1 MSRTRRSGR
10 GHVPAFARPRTAPL
24 AVVAAFLIALGMALG
39 AAAAPPATAGEPGA
53 APFVQI
59 RIDRVT
65 PEVVTT
71 SSDPVVTVAGTV
83 SNVGDRPVRD
93 VMVRLE
99 QAAAVASSA
108 GLRTNLSGANDQ
120 YRPVG
125 PFNTVATELQ
135 RGQEARFTLSA
146 PLHSSS
152 QPALNVDRP
161 GIYPVLVNVNGTPD
175 YGEPARLDD
184 ARFLLPVA
192 GLPKAEAD
200 SGPLAGAIAPDTSQ
214 PVRLTMLW
222 PLADRPRL
230 TPGAPGGTLPVR
242 LTDDDLATSLAPGG
256 RLDALL
262 SAAEFATSPTV
273 DGGGVVNQALCLAI
287 DPDLLVTVNAMTG
300 GYVVADSPE
309 GATSHPGTGR
319 AAATT
324 WLERLRRLARHTC
337 VTAIPYA
344 QADLDALARVGDPK
358 LDAIAVSRPAEVVDR
373 ILQVSSTRG
382 AVVLGDGKLTAGA
395 AKLIGAQGDAVV
407 ITAGDCSAHDS
418 VTGAS
423 ATADVTPRRLSPQL
437 VAAPYDPA
445 VGAALAALGTDPV
458 APTYLD
464 GSLAVRLHHDSA
476 LARRQ
481 DALGSMLWRAL
492 EAPDGPGAA
501 RNEILVPPAYWKPR
515 ADDAQAVLTTLAT
528 ALRSGL
534 AVPRPLS
541 AVISE
546 SRGVTAAPA
555 HPLPAEQTAG
565 GFGPEIVA
573 AIASDIGRLW
583 GLTSALTTDVRTG
596 LTGEA
601 YTAPLAEDMLRALSQ
616 SEPLDVRG
624 GVAAQR
630 LTIVGDTVADLISAV
645 TIVNPAGS
653 YTLATE
659 HSPLPLALRNDLAV
673 PIRVRLHVDAPP
685 GMTVADM
692 GDLELPPGYLPLR
705 VPVEVRVNQ
714 HFVVDVAL
722 QTPGG
727 LPLGESARLSV
738 HSNAYGMVL
747 FLLTMTAAAALTVLT
762 GRRLWHRFRG
772 QPDRADLDRP
782 RRPGPDR
789 PPAATVGRPDRGAGR

>member
-1 MSRTRRSGR
+1 MPTLSG
-10 GHVPAFARPRTAPL
+10 PRTAPL
-24 AVVAAFLIALGMALG
+24 AVVAAVLTALGTVLGG
-39 AAAAPPATAGEPGA
+39 AAAPRAAAGEPDTA
-53 APFVQI
+53 TFVQV

-71 SSDPVVTVAGTV
+71 SSDPLVTVAGTV
-83 SNVGDRPVRD
+83 SNVGDRPVRE

-99 QAAAVASSA
+99 QAGAVASSA
-108 GLRTNLSGANDQ
+108 GLRTNLSGTNDQ

-125 PFNTVATELQ
+125 TFTTVAAELQ

-146 PLHSSS
+146 PLRSSD

-161 GIYPVLVNVNGTPD
+161 GIYPLLVNVNGTPD

-184 ARFLLPVA
+184 ARFLLPVT
-192 GLPKAEAD
+192 GLPKTD
-200 SGPLAGAIAPDTSQ
+200 SDSEPLAVAPDISA

-230 TPGAPGGTLPVR
+230 TPGAPGGTVPVR
-242 LTDDDLATSLAPGG
+242 LTDDELATSLAPGG

-262 SAAEFATSPTV
+262 SAAEFATSPAV
-273 DGGGVVNQALCLAI
+273 DEGRVVNRALCLAV

-324 WLERLRRLARHTC
+324 WLERLRRLAHRTC
-337 VTAIPYA
+337 VTATPYA
-344 QADLDALARVGDPK
+344 QADLDALSQVGDPG
-358 LDAIAVSRPAEVVDR
+358 LDAIAVSRPADVIDR
-373 ILQVSSTRG
+373 ILQVTSIRG
-382 AVVLGDGKLTAGA
+382 AVLLGDGRLTAGA
-395 AKLIGAQGDAVV
+395 AKLIESQGSEGVAVV
-407 ITAGDCSAHDS
+407 ITAGDCSARDS
-418 VTGAS
+418 VTGAP
-423 ATADVTPRRLSPQL
+423 ATADVTARRLSPQL

-445 VGAALAALGTDPV
+445 VGAALAAMGTDPM
-458 APTYLD
+458 APSYLD

-481 DALGSMLWRAL
+481 DALGSMLWRGL
-492 EAPDGPGAA
+492 ESPESPGAP
-501 RNEILVPPAYWKPR
+501 RNEILLPPAYWKPR

-534 AVPRPLS
+534 AVPRPLDE
-541 AVISE
+541 VIAE
-546 SRGVTAAPA
+546 SRGVTAAPE
-555 HPLPAEQTAG
+555 HPLPAEQPAG
-565 GFGPEIVA
+565 GFGADVIT
-573 AIASDIGRLW
+573 AIADDIGRLW

-616 SEPLDVRG
+616 SEPLGVRAG
-624 GVAAQR
+624 AAAQR
-630 LTIVGDTVADLISAV
+630 LAIVGETVADLIGGV

-685 GMTVADM
+685 GMTVADV
-692 GDLELPPGYLPLR
+692 GELELPPGYLPLK
-705 VPVEVRVNQ
+705 VPIEVRVNQ

-722 QTPGG
+722 QTPDG
-727 LPLGESARLSV
+727 LPLGESARLAV

-747 FLLTMTAAAALTVLT
+747 FLITMTAAAVLAVLT

-782 RRPGPDR
+782 R
-789 PPAATVGRPDRGAGR
+789 

>member
-1 MSRTRRSGR
+1 MSHPRRR
-10 GHVPAFARPRTAPL
+10 GGGGLPRPLTAPL
-24 AVVAAFLIALGMALG
+24 TVTAAFLLILGIALG
-39 AAAAPPATAGEPGA
+39 AAAAPHATAGEPDT

-59 RIDRVT
+59 RVDRVT

-71 SSDPVVTVAGTV
+71 SSAPVVTVAGTV

-99 QAAAVASSA
+99 QAGAVASSA
-108 GLRTNLSGANDQ
+108 GLRTNLSGTNDQ

-125 PFNTVATELQ
+125 AFTTVAAELQ
-135 RGQEARFTLSA
+135 RGQEARFSLSA
-146 PLHSSS
+146 PLRSAN
-152 QPALNVDRP
+152 QPALNIDRP
-161 GIYPVLVNVNGTPD
+161 GVYPLLVNVNGTPD

-184 ARFLLPVA
+184 ARFLLPVT
-192 GLPKAEAD
+192 GLPKADAD
-200 SGPLAGAIAPDTSQ
+200 SEAPASALAPDISQ

-242 LTDDDLATSLAPGG
+242 LIDDDLASSLAPGG

-262 SAAEFATSPTV
+262 SAAEFATSPAV
-273 DGGGVVNQALCLAI
+273 DGDGVVNRSLCLAI
-287 DPDLLVTVNAMTG
+287 DPDLLVTVNAMTR
-300 GYVVADSPE
+300 GYVVADSPD
-309 GATSHPGTGR
+309 GAVSHPGTGQ

-324 WLERLRRLARHTC
+324 WLERLRRLAHRTC
-337 VTAIPYA
+337 VAATPYA

-358 LDAIAVSRPAEVVDR
+358 LDAIAVSKPADIVDR

-382 AVVLGDGKLTAGA
+382 AVLLGDGRLTAGA
-395 AKLIGAQGDAVV
+395 ANLIAGQGSAGVTVV
-407 ITAGDCSAHDS
+407 ITAGDCSAQDTIS
-418 VTGAS
+418 G
-423 ATADVTPRRLSPQL
+423 ATADTTARRLSPQL

-445 VGAALAALGTDPV
+445 VGAALAAMGTDPV

-464 GSLAVRLHHDSA
+464 RSLAVRLHHDSA

-481 DALGSMLWRAL
+481 DALGSMLWRGL
-492 EAPDGPGAA
+492 ESPESPDAPRD
-501 RNEILVPPAYWKPR
+501 EILMPPAYWKPR
-515 ADDAQAVLTTLAT
+515 ADDAQAVLTTLGT

-534 AVPRPLS
+534 AVPRPLTE
-541 AVISE
+541 VIADSQ
-546 SRGVTAAPA
+546 GVTAAPV
-555 HPLPAEQTAG
+555 HPLPGEQAAG
-565 GFGPEIVA
+565 GFGPEIVGA
-573 AIASDIGRLW
+573 VAGDIARLW
-583 GLTSALTTDVRTG
+583 DLTSALTTDVRTG
-596 LTGEA
+596 LTGEQ
-601 YTAPLAEDMLRALSQ
+601 YTAPLAEDMLRALTQSQ
-616 SEPLDVRG
+616 PFDARAGLAV
-624 GVAAQR
+624 QR
-630 LTIVGDTVADLISAV
+630 LAIVGDTVADLIGGV
-645 TIVNPAGS
+645 TIVNPADS

-685 GMTVADM
+685 GMTVTDI
-692 GDLELPPGYLPLR
+692 GELELPPGYLPLK

-722 QTPGG
+722 QTPDG

-747 FLLTMTAAAALTVLT
+747 FLITMTAAAALAVLT

-782 RRPGPDR
+782 ARTSGRRDQDGDR
-789 PPAATVGRPDRGAGR
+789 